1 MVKQVTVSIITST
14 VTRANNKRITRMP
27 EAKENNLLIMPNRNN
42 ISMSDAVR
50 DAFGLKNKVMVRA
63 GEGDTRSVVLENS
76 LTAKT
81 ESDNSITE
89 KKTDTFYEVSPEN
102 ASKLAVSS
110 ISIEAVSLSPYQ
122 TREILDDS
130 ELTELANSIR
140 SKGVI
145 QPVIVRE
152 VSGESSYELVA
163 GERRLRASK
172 IAGKTEIPALVM
184 GLSDRDSME
193 LSIIENAQREDLNPI
208 EEALAYRRLLDEFK
222 ITQQEIA
229 AVIGKERSTISNSLR
244 LLQLEPE
251 VLELIKA
258 EKLSSGHGRALLAIK
273 EPKVQLRIAKK
284 AAADG
289 LSVRAVEEIV
299 SSLNSDSSKRSV
311 VEQDQ
316 RLTDLLRKHQEKIGE
331 TLGLESVSLRLDQ
344 NGVRRLNI
352 VFETEASWKR
362 FMSRIRD

>member
-1 MVKQVTVSIITST
+1 
-14 VTRANNKRITRMP
+14 
-27 EAKENNLLIMPNRNN
+27 
-42 ISMSDAVR
+42 
-50 DAFGLKNKVMVRA
+50 
-63 GEGDTRSVVLENS
+63 
-76 LTAKT
+76 
-81 ESDNSITE
+81 
-89 KKTDTFYEVSPEN
+89 
-102 ASKLAVSS
+102 
-110 ISIEAVSLSPYQ
+110 
-122 TREILDDS
+122 
-130 ELTELANSIR
+130 
-140 SKGVI
+140 
-145 QPVIVRE
+145 
-152 VSGESSYELVA
+152 
-163 GERRLRASK
+163 
-172 IAGKTEIPALVM
+172 
-184 GLSDRDSME
+184 ME